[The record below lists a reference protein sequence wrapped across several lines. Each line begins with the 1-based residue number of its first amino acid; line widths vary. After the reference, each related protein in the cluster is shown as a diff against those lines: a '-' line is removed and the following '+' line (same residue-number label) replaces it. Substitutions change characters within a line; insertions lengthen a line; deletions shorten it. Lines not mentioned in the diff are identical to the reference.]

1 MWRGPWQT
9 PTPASVLPVAV
20 TVRGKRGP
28 PFAGLS
34 RGSPRA
40 AAAAV
45 RALTRPTHSL
55 APLAGAAGAE
65 LNPED
70 LKRPAFPAG
79 VVCYNCLA
87 RLSDVERASLS
98 LTVSNGSTMRLYRRE
113 DCECEAVARRS
124 ISAPNFATMLSLLE
138 DDVKAA
144 FLAEVEAW
152 VVGKKEIAAARGKK
166 RTR

>member
-1 MWRGPWQT
+1 MLLPRAATHSGTPW
-9 PTPASVLPVAV
+9 
-20 TVRGKRGP
+20 
-28 PFAGLS
+28 
-34 RGSPRA
+34 RA
-40 AAAAV
+40 AAAV
-45 RALTRPTHSL
+45 QALTRPTHSL

-79 VVCYNCLA
+79 VVCYDCLA
-87 RLSDVERASLS
+87 PLSDVERASLS
-98 LTVSNGSTMRLYRRE
+98 MTVSGGSTMRLYRRE

-124 ISAPNFATMLSLLE
+124 ISAPNFDIMLSLLE

-152 VVGKKEIAAARGKK
+152 VAGKKEIAAALGKG
-166 RTR
+166 RTPH

>member
-1 MWRGPWQT
+1 MAGTHGTSGP
-9 PTPASVLPVAV
+9 
-20 TVRGKRGP
+20 
-28 PFAGLS
+28 
-34 RGSPRA
+34 
-40 AAAAV
+40 
-45 RALTRPTHSL
+45 HSL

-70 LKRPAFPAG
+70 LERPAFPAG
-79 VVCYNCLA
+79 VVCYDCFA
-87 RLSDVERASLS
+87 RLSDVERTSLS
-98 LTVSNGSTMRLYRRE
+98 LTVSGGSTMRLYHRE

-152 VVGKKEIAAARGKK
+152 VAGKKEIAAALGKG
-166 RTR
+166 RTPH